1 MIGNTNYETNFPNKI
16 LLTNMQAANLR
27 KTFASYLST
36 DIKLPKTQLS
46 KMIQSGGLLS
56 ILVNFLVNY

>member
-1 MIGNTNYETNFPNKI
+1 MIGNTNYETNFPHKI

-36 DIKLPKTQLS
+36 DIMLPKTQLS
-46 KMIQSGGLLS
+46 K
-56 ILVNFLVNY
+56 

>member
-1 MIGNTNYETNFPNKI
+1 MIGNTNYETNFPHKI

-36 DIKLPKTQLS
+36 DIMLPKTQLS
-46 KMIQSGGLLS
+46 KWYNQEDF
-56 ILVNFLVNY
+56 LVNFLVNY

>member
-1 MIGNTNYETNFPNKI
+1 MIGNTNYEINFPHKI

-36 DIKLPKTQLS
+36 DIMLPKTQLS
-46 KMIQSGGLLS
+46 K
-56 ILVNFLVNY
+56 

>member
-36 DIKLPKTQLS
+36 DIKLLKTQLS

>member
-1 MIGNTNYETNFPNKI
+1 MIGNTNYETNFPHKI

-36 DIKLPKTQLS
+36 GIMLPKTQLS

-56 ILVNFLVNY
+56 KLLG

>member
-1 MIGNTNYETNFPNKI
+1 MIGNTNYETNFPHKI

-36 DIKLPKTQLS
+36 DIMFPKTQLS

-56 ILVNFLVNY
+56 KLLG